1 MALVVV
7 VPVEAV
13 GKGEG
18 APFSTTPQA
27 AAAEAEG
34 REPWERRDHHIL
46 KNFGNRLSSWY
57 ELVGSRQIWR
67 RSLDRRRC
75 RFGHGYV
82 RRTETMVFG
91 TMD

>member
-1 MALVVV
+1 MAFVVV
-7 VPVEAV
+7 GPVEAV
-13 GKGEG
+13 EKGVG

-34 REPWERRDHHIL
+34 REPWERHDRHIL
-46 KNFGNRLSSWY
+46 QSFGNRLSSWF
-57 ELVGSRQIWR
+57 ELVESRQIWR

-75 RFGHGYV
+75 RFGLGYV
-82 RRTETMVFG
+82 RPTETMVFG